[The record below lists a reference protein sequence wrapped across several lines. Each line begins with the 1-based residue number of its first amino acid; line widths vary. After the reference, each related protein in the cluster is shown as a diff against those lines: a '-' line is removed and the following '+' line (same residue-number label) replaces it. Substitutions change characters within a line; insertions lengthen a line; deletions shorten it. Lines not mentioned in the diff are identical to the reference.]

1 MKINWTSKRVSNT
14 DWRNYYSQATGYT
27 FLGEFEDGVLIGFI
41 TVGEIPAGC
50 ERITDINL
58 LRIIDAHRTQI
69 NLKPTPFIQEQ
80 ETLLT
85 NN

>member
-1 MKINWTSKRVSNT
+1 MKINWTSKQVSNA
-14 DWRNYYSQATGYT
+14 DWRNYYSEISGYT
-27 FLGEFEDGVLIGFI
+27 FLENTQDGVLVGFI

-58 LRIIDAHRTQI
+58 LRTIDAHRTQI

-80 ETLLT
+80 ESLLT